1 MRTATGRLATLR
13 RDARMLLDDLR
24 GRHPSPLIARPPSPV
39 YPPSS
44 AADSASRARTFEIA
58 AVTRETADA
67 VTLTLRDPSGLA
79 IPFVP
84 GQFFTLL
91 VPLDG
96 EPTPLRR
103 AYSASSSHLDP
114 TQVTITIKRVDSG
127 RVSSHLVE
135 HAAPGQR
142 LSVLGPSGDFTL
154 APDPTAARHIVAIAG
169 GSGITPI
176 MAITRA
182 VLAGEPASRVTLLYG
197 NRDAPSIIF
206 AAELARLAADP
217 AHAGRLDV
225 RHVLED
231 RGAFTAAATGR
242 LDATTVAAQLDAAG
256 IGAGTAAGVIYF
268 ICGPEPM
275 MAEARA
281 ALVTRG
287 VAAEHI
293 REERFTAPAR
303 RQTSHAPSAQPLTI
317 RRAGVALD
325 VIVPAG
331 STILDAGLA
340 AGVPLKLSCAM
351 GGCGACAVKLTAGE
365 VAMDEPNCLGP
376 SDRAAGTIL
385 ACVARPLS
393 PCTVEAP

>member
-1 MRTATGRLATLR
+1 MLSQLR
-13 RDARMLLDDLR
+13 RDVRMVIDDLR
-24 GRHPSPLIARPPSPV
+24 GRTPPPIITRPPSPA
-39 YPPSS
+39 YPAHVAS
-44 AADSASRARTFEIA
+44 DSAGRARTLEVA

-67 VTLTLRDPSGLA
+67 VTLTLRDPSGLGLS
-79 IPFVP
+79 FVP

-91 VPLDG
+91 VDLGDG
-96 EPTPLRR
+96 APLRR

-114 TQVTITIKRVDSG
+114 SCVTITVKRVDGG

-135 HAAPGQR
+135 RAAVGMR

-154 APDPTAARHIVAIAG
+154 TPDPHAARHVVAIAG

-176 MAITRA
+176 MAIARA
-182 VLAGEPASRVTLLYG
+182 VLDVEPASRVTLVYG
-197 NRDAPSIIF
+197 NRDARSIIF
-206 AAELARLAADP
+206 AAELDRLAAS
-217 AHAGRLDV
+217 GRLDV
-225 RHVLED
+225 RHVLEEPAGRD
-231 RGAFTAAATGR
+231 GATAGR
-242 LDATTVAAQLDAAG
+242 LDAAMVATLTGDCGDDA
-256 IGAGTAAGVIYF
+256 VYYV
-268 ICGPEPM
+268 CGPEAM

-281 ALVTRG
+281 ALVGRG
-287 VAAEHI
+287 VAAARI

-303 RQTSHAPSAQPLTI
+303 RQASAVPSAQPVTI
-317 RRAGVALD
+317 RRAGVSLD

-331 STILDAGLA
+331 ATILDAGLA

-365 VAMDEPNCLGP
+365 VAMDEPNCLGA
-376 SDRAAGTIL
+376 SERAAGTVL

>member
-1 MRTATGRLATLR
+1 MLAQLR
-13 RDARMLLDDLR
+13 RDLR
-24 GRHPSPLIARPPSPV
+24 AVFGTRPSPVIARPPSPH
-39 YPPSS
+39 YPATGASDS
-44 AADSASRARTFEIA
+44 AARARTLEVA

-79 IPFVP
+79 IGFVP

-91 VPLDG
+91 VPFGD
-96 EPTPLRR
+96 ETLRR

-114 TQVTITIKRVDSG
+114 TQVTITVKRVAGG
-127 RVSSHLVE
+127 RVSSHLVDT
-135 HAAPGQR
+135 AAVGQR

-154 APDPTAARHIVAIAG
+154 APDAAVARHVVAIAG

-182 VLAGEPASRVTLLYG
+182 VLDSEPQSRVTLLYG
-197 NRDAPSIIF
+197 NRDASSIIF
-206 AAELARLAADP
+206 AAELDRLAAT
-217 AHAGRLDV
+217 GRLDV

-231 RGAFTAAATGR
+231 ASGRAGAATGR
-242 LDATTVAAQLDAAG
+242 LDAATVAAHLDGCANDA
-256 IGAGTAAGVIYF
+256 TFY
-268 ICGPEPM
+268 ICGPEAM
-275 MAEARA
+275 MVEART
-281 ALVTRG
+281 ALTSRG
-287 VAAEHI
+287 VAADHV
-293 REERFTAPAR
+293 REERFTAPNR
-303 RQTSHAPSAQPLTI
+303 RQSSHAPSAQPVTI
-317 RRAGVALD
+317 RRSGVALD

-331 STILDAGLA
+331 ATILDAGLA

-365 VAMDEPNCLGP
+365 VAMDEPNCLGATE
-376 SDRAAGTIL
+376 RAGGTIL